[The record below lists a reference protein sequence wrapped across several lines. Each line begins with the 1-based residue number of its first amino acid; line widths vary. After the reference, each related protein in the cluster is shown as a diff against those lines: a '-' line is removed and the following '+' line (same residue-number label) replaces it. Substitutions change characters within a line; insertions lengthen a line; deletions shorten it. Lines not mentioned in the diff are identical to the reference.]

1 MGTERSMSITPTPHE
16 ARHPDAAEYIKI
28 AVILTVLTSIEVA
41 IWYID
46 ALRPVLVYMLLA
58 LSAVKFTLVVGWYM
72 HLKFDPPLFRRVFIF
87 GLVVGLS
94 VVLSFLVLFNRL

>member
-1 MGTERSMSITPTPHE
+1 MSITPTPHE

-72 HLKFDPPLFRRVFIF
+72 HLKFDPPLFRRGFIF
-87 GLVVGLS
+87 CLVVGLS
-94 VVLSFLVLFNRL
+94 EVLSFLVLFYRL